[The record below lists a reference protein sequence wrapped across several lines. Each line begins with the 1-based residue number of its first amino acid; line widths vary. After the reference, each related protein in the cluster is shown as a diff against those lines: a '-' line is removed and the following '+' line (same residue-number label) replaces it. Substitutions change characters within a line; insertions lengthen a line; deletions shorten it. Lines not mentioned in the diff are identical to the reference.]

1 MYQYSDTNHTN
12 PKFKS
17 SFDSS
22 SSDSKFA
29 LTSLHDE
36 ITNKR
41 IFTSEED
48 KENKRKKKKKK
59 NNKERDIEI
68 EKYGYEVRYLIPPLK
83 PKPLSPYDRFKD
95 VYFRE
100 AKKGGDSDEV
110 RNISIISREEWELIK
125 DIDVD
130 LPTTL
135 SSFSTNV
142 KEGYDLSHL
151 LHLKYLA
158 TKMESVETEKYQYS
172 LHQFCV
178 RYNKASNLYLRWYN
192 SNITDQNEKDLD
204 QVIKLIECKTKDW
217 DNSVQK
223 DYLTSIKISK
233 QSLTLRKNPSR
244 KIQALANKLRIASE
258 EELIDHCREYC
269 KAIKLNEEFALVK
282 SRYDYLLAADL

>member
-12 PKFKS
+12 PNFKS

-29 LTSLHDE
+29 LTPLHDQ
-36 ITNKR
+36 ITDKR
-41 IFTSEED
+41 IFNSEED
-48 KENKRKKKKKK
+48 DENKRKKKKK
-59 NNKERDIEI
+59 NKERDIEI

-100 AKKGGDSDEV
+100 VKNRGDSDEL
-110 RNISIISREEWELIK
+110 RNISIISRQEWELIK

-130 LPTTL
+130 QSKKL

-158 TKMESVETEKYQYS
+158 AKMESVETEKYQYS

-178 RYNKASNLYLRWYN
+178 RYNKAANIYLRWYN

-204 QVIKLIECKTKDW
+204 QVIKLIECKTEDW

-223 DYLTSIKISK
+223 DYLTPIKMSK
-233 QSLTLRKNPSR
+233 QSLTLRNKSSR
-244 KIQALANKLRIASE
+244 KIQALANKLRIASN
-258 EELIDHCREYC
+258 EELIDHCREYY

-282 SRYDYLLAADL
+282 SRYDYLLAVDL